1 MSGLYAGVGVTNNAQ
16 QIVNARLM
24 AEMGIQ
30 FNIGADILGKGN
42 RKIEQYL
49 GAEKMSGDTVMVP
62 IVDSGKVFRK
72 LDLDGEDLSVSRDA
86 VPVTVGPLSTAAVI
100 DQETLTLS
108 LKDPAVMAKRV
119 AKLALDA
126 SEQAYHC
133 LAGSA
138 LSAQVINTTD
148 ITGNN
153 GFAARNKIYDAFA
166 LCEGSKLDG
175 EVYGVVH
182 PMVWS
187 KLIAAFQNNYSP
199 NDKVGNDL
207 YKNELGELA
216 GIKWTKSNFLKTITG
231 KTVNGT
237 IALDY
242 TGAFNQG
249 LFDVQAPGA
258 VPSYG
263 QPTITFGGTDT
274 VDDYFDEQ
282 EVGALSQPFT
292 LTVDGEAVQTTD
304 IFGNPTGQAA
314 VFRLIATAVS
324 GGAIT
329 AAKFAGPV
337 FFEGPRQNV
346 YHPSYGA
353 TPHTLAASTVGVV
366 LTNGVR
372 YLAPAVVWKKDDFL
386 VAVKGL
392 EKFFGMDS
400 LTIPTQ
406 YRDKGILPLRGLCW
420 TDPVKAA
427 TVFRVDVLLGMS
439 AFLGVSMQSIYIQA

>member
-1 MSGLYAGVGVTNNAQ
+1 MSGLYANTGITNNAQ

-72 LDLDGEDLSVSRDA
+72 LDLSGEDLSVARDA
-86 VPVTVGPLSTAAVI
+86 VPVSVGPLSTAAVI

-126 SEQAYHC
+126 SEQAYGC

-166 LCEGSKLDG
+166 LCEGSKFDG

-231 KTVNGT
+231 MTINDT

-249 LFDVQAPGA
+249 LFDVQAPNA

-263 QPTITFGGTDT
+263 QPTLTFGTDM
-274 VDDYFDEQ
+274 DDFFDTK

-292 LTVDGEAVQTTD
+292 LTLNGEAVQTTD
-304 IFGNPTGQAA
+304 IFGNPTGQTAT
-314 VFRLIATAVS
+314 FRLIATSVT
-324 GGAIT
+324 GGAVDGC
-329 AAKFAGPV
+329 KFAGPV

-346 YHPSYGA
+346 YHSAYA
-353 TPHTLAASTVGVV
+353 SHALAAATAANV
-366 LTNGVR
+366 LTNGTR

-406 YRDKGILPLRGLCW
+406 YRDKGILPLRGLAW
-420 TDPVKAA
+420 SDPVKAA
-427 TVFRVDVLLGMS
+427 TIFRVDVLLGMS

>member
-1 MSGLYAGVGVTNNAQ
+1 MSGLYANTGITNNAQ

-72 LDLDGEDLSVSRDA
+72 LDLSGEDLSVARDA
-86 VPVTVGPLSTAAVI
+86 VPVSVGPLSTAAVI

-126 SEQAYHC
+126 SEQAYGC

-138 LSAQVINTTD
+138 LSAQVINTKD
-148 ITGNN
+148 ITDDN

-166 LCEGSKLDG
+166 LCEGSKFDG

-199 NDKVGNDL
+199 NNKVGNDL

-231 KTVNGT
+231 KTISGT

-242 TGAFNQG
+242 TGAFNQS
-249 LFDVQAPGA
+249 LFDVQAPNA

-274 VDDYFDEQ
+274 VDDYFTEQ

-292 LTVDGEAVQTTD
+292 LTLNGEAVQTTD
-304 IFGNPTGQAA
+304 IFGNPTGREA
-314 VFRLIATAVS
+314 VFRLVATAVS

-346 YHPSYGA
+346 YHPSYASHALGA
-353 TPHTLAASTVGVV
+353 ATVGVV
-366 LTNGVR
+366 LTNGTR

-392 EKFFGMDS
+392 EKVFGMDS

-406 YRDKGILPLRGLCW
+406 YRDKGILPLRGLAW
-420 TDPVKAA
+420 SDPVKAA
-427 TVFRVDVLLGMS
+427 TIFRVDVLLGMS

>member
-1 MSGLYAGVGVTNNAQ
+1 MSGLYANTGITNNAQ

-72 LDLDGEDLSVSRDA
+72 LDLSGEDLSVARDA
-86 VPVTVGPLSTAAVI
+86 VPVSVGPLSTAAVI

-126 SEQAYHC
+126 SEQAYGC

-166 LCEGSKLDG
+166 LCEGSKFDG

-231 KTVNGT
+231 MTINDT

-249 LFDVQAPGA
+249 LFDVQAPNA

-263 QPTITFGGTDT
+263 QPAMTFGTNMDNFFDT
-274 VDDYFDEQ
+274 K

-292 LTVDGEAVQTTD
+292 LTLNGEAVQTTD
-304 IFGNPTGQAA
+304 IFGNPTGQTAT
-314 VFRLIATAVS
+314 FRLIATSVT
-324 GGAIT
+324 GGAVDGC
-329 AAKFAGPV
+329 KFAGPV

-346 YHPSYGA
+346 YHSGYA
-353 TPHTLAASTVGVV
+353 SHALAAATAANV
-366 LTNGVR
+366 LTNGTR

-406 YRDKGILPLRGLCW
+406 YRDKGILPLRGLAF

-427 TVFRVDVLLGMS
+427 TIFRVDVLLGVS

>member
-1 MSGLYAGVGVTNNAQ
+1 MSGLYANTGITNNAQ

-24 AEMGIQ
+24 SEIGVQ
-30 FNIGADILGKGN
+30 FNIGADILAKGN
-42 RKIEQYL
+42 RSIEKYL

-62 IVDSGKVFRK
+62 VVDSGKVFHK
-72 LDLDGEDLSVSRDA
+72 LDLDGEDLSVARDA
-86 VPVTVGPLSTAAVI
+86 VPVSVGPLSTAAVI

-108 LKDPAVMAKRV
+108 MKDPAVMGKRV

-126 SEQAYHC
+126 SEQAYKC

-138 LSAQVINTTD
+138 LSAQVIATTD
-148 ITGNN
+148 ITGDN
-153 GFAARNKIYDAFA
+153 GFAARNKIYDVFA
-166 LCEGSKLDG
+166 LCEGSKMEG
-175 EVYGVVH
+175 ETFGVVH

-216 GIKWTKSNFLKTITG
+216 GIRWTKSNFLQTITG
-231 KTVNGT
+231 ATVSDT
-237 IALDY
+237 VTLDY
-242 TGAFNQG
+242 TTVFAQASY
-249 LFDVQAPGA
+249 DVQAPSA

-263 QPTITFGGTDT
+263 QPTITFTSGMDGFFTT
-274 VDDYFDEQ
+274 K

-292 LTVDGEAVQTTD
+292 LTLDGEAVQTTD
-304 IFGNPTGQAA
+304 IFGNPTGKEAT
-314 VFRLIATAVS
+314 FRLVATEVT
-324 GGAIT
+324 GGAVT
-329 AAKFAGPV
+329 GCRFAGFV

-346 YHPSYGA
+346 YHPSYASHALTGA
-353 TPHTLAASTVGVV
+353 TAANV
-366 LTNGVR
+366 LTNGVK

-392 EKFFGMDS
+392 EKFYGMDS

-406 YRDKGILPLRGLCW
+406 YRDKGILPLRGLAW

-427 TVFRVDVLLGMS
+427 TIFRVDVLLGMS
-439 AFLGVSMQSIYIQA
+439 AFLGVTMQSIYIQA

>member
-1 MSGLYAGVGVTNNAQ
+1 MSGLYANTGITNNAQ

-24 AEMGIQ
+24 AEIGVQ

-62 IVDSGKVFRK
+62 VVDSGRVFHK
-72 LDLDGEDLSVSRDA
+72 LDLSGEDLSVARDA
-86 VPVTVGPLSTAAVI
+86 VPVSVGPLSTAAVI

-108 LKDPAVMAKRV
+108 MKDPAVMGKRV

-126 SEQAYHC
+126 SEQAYKC

-138 LSAQVINTTD
+138 LTAQVINTTD

-153 GFAARNKIYDAFA
+153 GFAARNKIYDVFA
-166 LCEGSKLDG
+166 LCEGSKLEG
-175 EVYGVVH
+175 ETFGVIH

-187 KLIAAFQNNYSP
+187 KLVAAFQNNYSP
-199 NDKVGNDL
+199 NDKVGGDL

-216 GIKWTKSNFLKTITG
+216 GIKWTKSNFLQTITG
-231 KTVNGT
+231 KTISGT

-242 TGAFNQG
+242 TNAFNQG
-249 LFDVQAPGA
+249 SFDVQAPGA

-263 QPTITFGGTDT
+263 RPSITFSGTDT
-274 VDDYFDEQ
+274 VDDYFDVQ

-292 LTVDGEAVQTTD
+292 LTLNGEAVQTTD
-304 IFGNPTGQAA
+304 IFGNPTGVAA
-314 VFRLIATAVS
+314 TFRLVATATS

-346 YHPSYGA
+346 YHSGYASHALGA
-353 TPHTLAASTVGVV
+353 ATVGVV
-366 LTNGVR
+366 LTNGVK

-400 LTIPTQ
+400 LTIPTM
-406 YRDKGILPLRGLCW
+406 YRDKGILPLRGLAW
-420 TDPVKAA
+420 SDPVKAA
-427 TVFRVDVLLGMS
+427 TIFRVDVLLGMS
-439 AFLGVSMQSIYIQA
+439 AFLGVSMNSIYIQA

>member
-1 MSGLYAGVGVTNNAQ
+1 MAVLGVTNTSQ

-24 AEMGIQ
+24 AEIGVQ

-62 IVDSGKVFRK
+62 VVDSGKVFEK
-72 LDLDGEDLSVSRDA
+72 LDLDGEDLSVARDA

-108 LKDPAVMAKRV
+108 MKDPAVMAKRV
-119 AKLALDA
+119 AKLALKA
-126 SEQAYHC
+126 SDKAYKC
-133 LAGSA
+133 LAGAA

-166 LCEGSKLDG
+166 LSEGSKLEG
-175 EVYGVVH
+175 ETFGVIH

-187 KLIAAFQNNYSP
+187 KLVAAFQNNYSP

-216 GIKWTKSNFLKTITG
+216 GIRWTKSNFLQTITG
-231 KTVNGT
+231 KTISDT

-242 TGAFNQG
+242 TTAFNQA
-249 LFDVQAPGA
+249 LFDVQAPNA

-263 QPTITFGGTDT
+263 QPSLTFGTDM
-274 VDDYFDEQ
+274 DDFFQ
-282 EVGALSQPFT
+282 VKEVGALSDPFSLT
-292 LTVDGEAVQTTD
+292 LNGVAVETTD
-304 IFGNPTGQAA
+304 IFGEPTGTAA
-314 VFRLIATAVS
+314 TFRLIATEVT
-324 GGAIT
+324 GGAVT
-329 AAKFAGPV
+329 GCKFAGPV

-346 YHPSYGA
+346 YHPDYASHA
-353 TPHTLAASTVGVV
+353 LAAATAANV
-366 LTNGVR
+366 LTNGVK

-420 TDPVKAA
+420 SDPVRAA
-427 TVFRVDVLLGMS
+427 TIFRTDVLLGMS

>member
-1 MSGLYAGVGVTNNAQ
+1 MSGLYANTGITNNAQ

-24 AEMGIQ
+24 SEIGVQ

-42 RKIEQYL
+42 RSIEKYL

-62 IVDSGKVFRK
+62 VVDSGKVFHS
-72 LDLDGEDLSVSRDA
+72 LDLSGEDLSVARDA
-86 VPVTVGPLSTAAVI
+86 VPVSVGPLSTAAVL

-108 LKDPAVMAKRV
+108 MKDPAVMARRV

-126 SEQAYHC
+126 SEQAYNC

-138 LSAQVINTTD
+138 LSAQVIATTE
-148 ITGNN
+148 ITTGL

-166 LCEGSKLDG
+166 LSEGSKLEGDTF
-175 EVYGVVH
+175 GVIH

-187 KLIAAFQNNYSP
+187 KLCAAFQTNYSP
-199 NDKVGNDL
+199 NDKVGGDL

-231 KTVNGT
+231 AAINET

-242 TGAFNQG
+242 TAAFTG
-249 LFDVQAPGA
+249 VDAQAPNA

-263 QPTITFGGTDT
+263 QPVMTISNVDNFFDT
-274 VDDYFDEQ
+274 K
-282 EVGALSQPFT
+282 EVGALSLPFT
-292 LTVDGEAVQTTD
+292 LTLNSEKVQTTD
-304 IFGNPTGQAA
+304 IFGNPTGKEAT
-314 VFRLIATAVS
+314 FRLVALTVS
-324 GGAIT
+324 GGVVT

-346 YHPSYGA
+346 YHSDYGA
-353 TPHTLAASTVGVV
+353 TPHTLAAATATEV
-366 LTNGVR
+366 LTAGTK

-400 LTIPTQ
+400 LTIPTA
-406 YRDKGILPLRGLCW
+406 YRDRGILPLRGLAW

-427 TVFRVDVLLGMS
+427 TIFRVDVLLGMS
-439 AFLGVSMQSIYIQA
+439 AFLGVSMNSIYIQA

>member
-1 MSGLYAGVGVTNNAQ
+1 MSGLYANTGITNNAQ

-24 AEMGIQ
+24 SEIGVQ

-42 RKIEQYL
+42 RSIEKYL

-62 IVDSGKVFRK
+62 VVDSGKVFHS
-72 LDLDGEDLSVSRDA
+72 LDLSGEDLSVARDA
-86 VPVTVGPLSTAAVI
+86 VPVSVGPLSTAAVI

-108 LKDPAVMAKRV
+108 MKDPAVMGKRV

-126 SEQAYHC
+126 SEQAYKC

-138 LSAQVINTTD
+138 LSAQVIATTD
-148 ITGNN
+148 ITGDN
-153 GFAARNKIYDAFA
+153 GFAARNKIYYVFA
-166 LCEGSKLDG
+166 LCEGSKMEG
-175 EVYGVVH
+175 ETFGVVH

-216 GIKWTKSNFLKTITG
+216 GIRWTKSNFLQTITG
-231 KTVNGT
+231 ATVSVTTVN
-237 IALDY
+237 LDY
-242 TGAFNQG
+242 TTVFTGV
-249 LFDVQAPGA
+249 DTQAPEA

-263 QPTITFGGTDT
+263 QPTITFGAGESF
-274 VDDYFDEQ
+274 DDFFTTK

-292 LTVDGEAVQTTD
+292 LTLDGEPVQTTD
-304 IFGNPTGQAA
+304 IFGNPTGQEAT
-314 VFRLIATAVS
+314 FRFIATEVT
-324 GGAIT
+324 GGAVT
-329 AAKFAGPV
+329 GARFAGFV

-346 YHPSYGA
+346 YHPSYASHALTGA
-353 TPHTLAASTVGVV
+353 AATNK
-366 LTNGVR
+366 LTNGVK

-392 EKFFGMDS
+392 EKFYGMDS

-406 YRDKGILPLRGLCW
+406 YRDKGILPLRGLAW

-427 TVFRVDVLLGMS
+427 TIFRVDVLLGMS
-439 AFLGVSMQSIYIQA
+439 AFLGVTMQSIYIQA